1 MLLVTLEGSEQGLF
15 WELSRRLLGQEGK
28 GGVGE
33 DCLRGHLH
41 LAHLHLF

>member
-15 WELSRRLLGQEGK
+15 WESRRRLLRQEGK

-33 DCLRGHLH
+33 VCLHGHLH